1 MCSEDFHVAYISH
14 RSPGVSPTA
23 FQTIARISK
32 PRNHDR
38 DVHGVLLSDG
48 PRYFQWLYGPRAAVT
63 DLMGQ
68 ILLDSRHRDIKIH
81 FEQTIPA
88 RSLAPHWRSGYVEPG
103 ALDEFASI
111 KPDNLMLILAGMA
124 RLISRAE
131 LEPLIGAGG

>member
-1 MCSEDFHVAYISH
+1 MIEMC
-14 RSPGVSPTA
+14 TA
-23 FQTIARISK
+23 CSC
-32 PRNHDR
+32 
-38 DVHGVLLSDG
+38 SDG

-131 LEPLIGAGG
+131 LRLPHRREPRLGARGQIN